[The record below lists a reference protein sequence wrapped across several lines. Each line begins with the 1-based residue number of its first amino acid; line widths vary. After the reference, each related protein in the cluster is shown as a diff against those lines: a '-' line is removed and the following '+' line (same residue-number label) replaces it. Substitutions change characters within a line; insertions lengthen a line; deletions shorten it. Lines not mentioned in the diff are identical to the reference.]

1 MLSGMIRIGEYETRV
16 KLNILPDAHHEILLG
31 RDFLSQHVKTLNF
44 ATNEITFK
52 KNHRGSNNIETQEE
66 HTTHTTRARM
76 AEAITIDPYQETE
89 VETYPSDDILA
100 EKLIFTASEQ
110 THSLGISARNQI
122 VAGNKSTMRIKVKNE
137 MGKQIRLYPNRS
149 IGKFRKQENA
159 QTGGTHTSKDHE
171 RLENEEGKSKQFLHE
186 RRNVKTLQKKVNH
199 VTVCRPVMTVRRR
212 PVVKATTHRIVRR
225 PVVCRTAV
233 GRPSVTGRESR
244 FILPGAKYTE
254 GRNKKKGKIF
264 H

>member
-31 RDFLSQHVKTLNF
+31 RDFLSQHVETLNF

-122 VAGNKSTMRIKVKNE
+122 VAGNRSTMRIKVKNE
-137 MGKQIRLYPNRS
+137 LGKQIRLYPNRS

-159 QTGGTHTSKDHE
+159 QTGGTSAIIGKDESNQPTHTFQDHE
-171 RLENEEGKSKQFLHE
+171 GLENEVGKPKQFLHE

-199 VTVCRPVMTVRRR
+199 VTVCRPVMTARRR
-212 PVVKATTHRIVRR
+212 PVVKATTHRIVSS
-225 PVVCRTAV
+225 PVACRIMV
-233 GRPSVTGRESR
+233 GRPAVTGRE
-244 FILPGAKYTE
+244 
-254 GRNKKKGKIF
+254 
-264 H
+264 